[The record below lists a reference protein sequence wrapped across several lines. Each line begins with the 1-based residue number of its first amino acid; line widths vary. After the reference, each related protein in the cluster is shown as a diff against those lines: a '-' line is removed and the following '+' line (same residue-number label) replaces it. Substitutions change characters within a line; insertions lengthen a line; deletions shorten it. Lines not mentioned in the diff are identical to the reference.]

1 MENKTIIVQINNDE
15 LFKKLQENNKK
26 CLCTVDETD
35 CICDEF
41 KNTKIGICHCG
52 VFVKKYVE
60 NDKKIILFG
69 KEMCPMCNTAKQL
82 MDMKKIEYI
91 YEDNIDKIKETGF
104 NTLPILFGLD
114 GKYYI
119 GEDAIRYIEE
129 V

>member
-26 CLCTVDETD
+26 CLCTVNETD

-41 KNTKIGICHCG
+41 KNTKIGVCHCG

-114 GKYYI
+114 EKYYI

>member
-1 MENKTIIVQINNDE
+1 MEDKTIIVQINNDE

-91 YEDNIDKIKETGF
+91 YEDNIDKIRETGF

>member
-35 CICDEF
+35 CMCDEF
-41 KNTKIGICHCG
+41 KNANTGVCNCG
-52 VFVKKYVE
+52 VFIKKYAE

-69 KEMCPMCNTAKQL
+69 KEMCPMCNIAKQL
-82 MDMKKIEYI
+82 MDMKNIEYI
-91 YEDNIDKIKETGF
+91 YEDNIEKIKETGF
-104 NTLPILFGLD
+104 NTLPILLGLD

-119 GEDAIRYIEE
+119 GEDAIKYIEE

>member
-1 MENKTIIVQINNDE
+1 MENKTIIMQINNDE

-26 CLCTVDETD
+26 CLCTVNETD
-35 CICDEF
+35 CVCDEF

-52 VFVKKYVE
+52 VFVKKYAE

-119 GEDAIRYIEE
+119 GEDAIKYIEE

>member
-1 MENKTIIVQINNDE
+1 MENKTIIIQINNDE

-26 CLCTVDETD
+26 CLCTVNETD

-52 VFVKKYVE
+52 VFIKKYVE

-82 MDMKKIEYI
+82 MYMKKIEYI
-91 YEDNIDKIKETGF
+91 YEDDIDKIKETGF

-119 GEDAIRYIEE
+119 GEDAIKY
-129 V
+129 